1 MKEKLVIL
9 SDLWGLK
16 KAGYLSKLVDI
27 LETHYEIQVLDS
39 IQLAGIDQ
47 RVYTKESLHRQFVQG
62 GIDRASNRLK
72 ELLNEP
78 TSIVAFSVGGVI
90 AWKAALNVRTVNHL
104 VCISSTRL
112 RLEDGRP
119 NCTVDLIFG
128 ENDEHRPDHNWFSRL
143 GIDPIEISNA
153 GHDFYRTTSDISFL
167 IPDLIKQI
175 H

>member
-39 IQLAGIDQ
+39 IKLAGIDQ

-72 ELLNEP
+72 ELLIEP
-78 TSIVAFSVGGVI
+78 ASIIAFSVGGVI

-112 RLEDGRP
+112 RLEDSKP
-119 NCTVDLIFG
+119 NCSVDLIFG
-128 ENDEHRPDHNWFSRL
+128 EKDEHRPNDSWFKRL
-143 GIDPIEISNA
+143 GLNPREILNA
-153 GHDFYRTTSDISFL
+153 GHDFYRSTSDISFL

>member
-1 MKEKLVIL
+1 MKEKLVII

-27 LETHYEIQVLDS
+27 LEPHYEVQVLDS

-62 GIDRASNRLK
+62 GIDRASLRLK

-78 TSIVAFSVGGVI
+78 TLIIAFSVGGII

-104 VCISSTRL
+104 VCISSSRL
-112 RLEDGRP
+112 RLEDRRP
-119 NCTVDLIFG
+119 NCSVDLIFG
-128 ENDEHRPDHNWFSRL
+128 ENDEHRPHASWFNRL
-143 GIDPIEISNA
+143 GLTYKEIVNA
-153 GHDFYRTTSDISFL
+153 GHDFYRSTSDISFL
-167 IPDLIKQI
+167 IPFLIKET